1 MKCSN
6 CGTEFEDGIFCPE
19 CGKKCEETLQ
29 NFSVKVKQDGE
40 KVEGLEKE
48 RGEAERLAK
57 EKEKVERLEKEK
69 ENLERQVKENAE
81 SLEKEKMENE
91 RLAQEN
97 LKRDMDMRTVWGTAY
112 QTLDEAVL
120 AKEEHN
126 KIDVLKSQLLNT
138 KSQKKRQKIFSDF
151 TETITTIDAKNRYEM
166 LKEKIS
172 RKVPV
177 SETINCIYGITVL
190 VTFLVAM
197 IGLVVLGTDTPIF
210 PFLVIC
216 ATWAGFGI
224 WIWPIWKLVLLII
237 SVGQNYYKNIK
248 NI

>member
-19 CGKKCEETLQ
+19 CGKKCEGTLQ
-29 NFSVKVKQDGE
+29 NFIIEVKKEGE
-40 KVEGLEKE
+40 EVEELTKE
-48 RGEAERLAK
+48 RVAAERLEK

-69 ENLERQVKENAE
+69 EEIERLIKEKEKAE
-81 SLEKEKMENE
+81 SLAKEKMETE

-97 LKRDMDMRTVWGTAY
+97 LKRDIDMRTVRGTVY
-112 QTLDEAVL
+112 KTLDEAEL

-177 SETINCIYGITVL
+177 SELINCIYGITLLFALFAVIIGSIL
-190 VTFLVAM
+190 VGVDKSIFLM
-197 IGLVVLGTDTPIF
+197 
-210 PFLVIC
+210 IC
-216 ATWAGFGI
+216 ATWVGFGI
-224 WIWPIWKLVLLII
+224 WIWPIWKMVLLII

>member
-6 CGTEFEDGIFCPE
+6 CETEFEDGIFCPE
-19 CGKKCEETLQ
+19 CGKKCEETLPD
-29 NFSVKVKQDGE
+29 FSIEVKKEGE
-40 KVEGLEKE
+40 EVEELTKE
-48 RGEAERLAK
+48 RVADERLEK

-69 ENLERQVKENAE
+69 ENLERQVKEKAE

-97 LKRDMDMRTVWGTAY
+97 LKRDMDMRTVRGTVY
-112 QTLDEAVL
+112 KTLDEAEL

-177 SETINCIYGITVL
+177 SELINRIYGITLLFALFAVIIGSIL
-190 VTFLVAM
+190 VGVDKSIFLM
-197 IGLVVLGTDTPIF
+197 
-210 PFLVIC
+210 IC

-224 WIWPIWKLVLLII
+224 WIWPIWKTVVRILVPLKNTELL
-237 SVGQNYYKNIK
+237 
-248 NI
+248 